1 MKLWL
6 CRTISHALD
15 PLVTGYLFSESSKC
29 LSMMIADNTTWKNM
43 TFIRNYIH
51 ISYNFVLCSLWNSF
65 AIQNLPEYI
74 FLTPFHCQQIRPSAQ
89 FSSKNRLLNVVKLFL
104 KHEKILVFKYLFGT
118 KGQMISKRLFGVLE
132 FSQITNKQIRC
143 SSKNEFVRLFFGR
156 IRGYQKSFWNYLTFG
171 KLKYKIM

>member
-1 MKLWL
+1 MQWDRLRIHFCFYFFWKVFVMKIWL

-51 ISYNFVLCSLWNSF
+51 ISYNFVLYSLWNSF

-104 KHEKILVFKYLFGT
+104 KHQKILVFRYLYSFFPLYFRE
-118 KGQMISKRLFGVLE
+118 KSKHPNGIVSNLVDQNFNCLF
-132 FSQITNKQIRC
+132 
-143 SSKNEFVRLFFGR
+143 
-156 IRGYQKSFWNYLTFG
+156 
-171 KLKYKIM
+171 

>member
-29 LSMMIADNTTWKNM
+29 LSMMIADKYRLKQHDLYQKLHT
-43 TFIRNYIH
+43 H
-51 ISYNFVLCSLWNSF
+51 LLQFVLCSLWNSF

-104 KHEKILVFKYLFGT
+104 KHQNILVFKYLYSTHCLGMSYYVNFFFLGGGIGSNEFHIKRIFGT
-118 KGQMISKRLFGVLE
+118 HGSWKNQNPGGHFGAT
-132 FSQITNKQIRC
+132 S
-143 SSKNEFVRLFFGR
+143 
-156 IRGYQKSFWNYLTFG
+156 
-171 KLKYKIM
+171 

>member
-1 MKLWL
+1 MGTTIGTGYTVSLPAKTMLFSMIYLYSFYPKFCNAIGSFKNTFLFYFFWKVFVMKLWL

-15 PLVTGYLFSESSKC
+15 SLVTGYLFSESTKC

-43 TFIRNYIH
+43 TFIRNYIL

-104 KHEKILVFKYLFGT
+104 KHQNILVF
-118 KGQMISKRLFGVLE
+118 
-132 FSQITNKQIRC
+132 
-143 SSKNEFVRLFFGR
+143 
-156 IRGYQKSFWNYLTFG
+156 
-171 KLKYKIM
+171 

>member
-1 MKLWL
+1 MGSFKNTFLFLLFFWKVFVMKLWL
-6 CRTISHALD
+6 SRTISYALD

-43 TFIRNYIH
+43 TFIWNYIH

-104 KHEKILVFKYLFGT
+104 KHQNILVFKYLYSTRYFFHC
-118 KGQMISKRLFGVLE
+118 ILE
-132 FSQITNKQIRC
+132 
-143 SSKNEFVRLFFGR
+143 
-156 IRGYQKSFWNYLTFG
+156 
-171 KLKYKIM
+171 KYANIKTTYIVSNLVDQNFNCMF